1 MVHQL
6 LYYHHEILLASNKN
20 TWIHGYKSSFH
31 RVPTHLEVFC
41 ERATLSSKQI
51 QTSRSSFTY
60 ALDEGLLVICS
71 GLGGGLPKMIM
82 LHGYMGW
89 STLPETNIAPEN
101 CPSQKEISIP
111 TIHFQGA
118 ILVSGREVGG
128 LNPSTKMLVKIGSF
142 FHICFPR

>member
-1 MVHQL
+1 MPLTKVFL
-6 LYYHHEILLASNKN
+6 
-20 TWIHGYKSSFH
+20 SFV
-31 RVPTHLEVFC
+31 RALEEDF
-41 ERATLSSKQI
+41 
-51 QTSRSSFTY
+51 QT
-60 ALDEGLLVICS
+60 VIMS
-71 GLGGGLPKMIM
+71 
-82 LHGYMGW
+82 HGYMGW

-111 TIHFQGA
+111 TIHFQGD